1 MINQDH
7 IRFIGI
13 AYYVASFTTA
23 LSLWYSDSF
32 HMIMFGW
39 TIFLFNLY
47 QIFSE
52 LHDNQMNNEN

>member
-1 MINQDH
+1 MINHEH
-7 IRFIGI
+7 IRFLGI
-13 AYYVASFTTA
+13 AYYVASFATA
-23 LSLWYSDSF
+23 FSLWYSDSF